1 MRERAESHDML
12 QPQTQSGRAG
22 VVSYRRNGKL
32 FSCEPVSYRII
43 MKWLIILSDTIQ
55 VSQGKAALRSQQ
67 SRMRPVCQTQQA
79 QVSIFDLT
87 FFKHLTGIGSSSI
100 YGSDW

>member
-12 QPQTQSGRAG
+12 QPQAQSGRVGA
-22 VVSYRRNGKL
+22 VSYRRNGKL

-43 MKWLIILSDTIQ
+43 MKWLVILSDAVK

-67 SRMRPVCQTQQA
+67 SCVRPVCQTQQA
-79 QVSIFDLT
+79 QVRIFDLP
-87 FFKHLTGIGSSSI
+87 FFKHVTGILSSPI
-100 YGSDW
+100 YGSD

>member
-43 MKWLIILSDTIQ
+43 MEMAYYLI
-55 VSQGKAALRSQQ
+55 
-67 SRMRPVCQTQQA
+67 
-79 QVSIFDLT
+79 
-87 FFKHLTGIGSSSI
+87 
-100 YGSDW
+100 